1 MRLTR
6 AAPARPTSIRTL
18 PTVRPAAPLTAAT
31 SESRVF
37 VVGGRRAAVR
47 PAARD
52 FRGFVRAVFFF
63 AIWLSVDHLF
73 ITGSPRQRHPAC
85 GIVPR
90 GGTEKGT
97 RDDYDHDEVA
107 SDIFRAAVPRRRPSA
122 LARVLPEAWLHVRRA
137 VGAF

>member
-37 VVGGRRAAVR
+37 VFGGRRAAVR

-52 FRGFVRAVFFF
+52 FRGFVRAVFFL
-63 AIWLSVDHLF
+63 AMALR
-73 ITGSPRQRHPAC
+73 GSPLYHRFPAPTTSC
-85 GIVPR
+85 LR
-90 GGTEKGT
+90 
-97 RDDYDHDEVA
+97 Y
-107 SDIFRAAVPRRRPSA
+107 RAAGRMR
-122 LARVLPEAWLHVRRA
+122 ARHRERDAR
-137 VGAF
+137 